1 MPSALQPLHP
11 TASQLRWQRH
21 HRLAL
26 FFHFGVNTFNG
37 VEWSD
42 GRLPAG
48 SFNPAALDCPQ
59 WVDAAR
65 EAGAAHVILTAK
77 HHDGFCLWPSA
88 TTDYSV
94 RSSPWRNGNGD
105 VVAELATAC
114 REAGIGLGLYLSPW
128 DRHDPDWEHD
138 HADYDA
144 RYVAQLAEL
153 CTGYGPL
160 VEVWFDGAGSERH
173 PYDWPAIMAVVRQ
186 HQPEA
191 MVFNMGEPTIRWV
204 GNEDGVAS
212 DPCWYTVDAAQ
223 RSMFDGGHDDLFGG
237 AHYLPPECD
246 VSIRDGWFWH
256 PHEAATLKSQRHLEA
271 IWYRSIG
278 LGANLL
284 LNVPPNRDGLLDEAD
299 RERLVGLGRMI
310 RDRFAN
316 PIEAEVSVEDGGLM
330 ATFPGFV
337 EIDHLWLEEAIA
349 DGQRVRGHRIVDAE
363 TGDVI
368 VDGVRTIGSQRV
380 HVFPTRTVRQIRIE
394 VNDPE
399 ARLDAVRGFRTGV
412 EHMPT
417 IASGFSPE

>member
-1 MPSALQPLHP
+1 
-11 TASQLRWQRH
+11 
-21 HRLAL
+21 
-26 FFHFGVNTFNG
+26 
-37 VEWSD
+37 
-42 GRLPAG
+42 
-48 SFNPAALDCPQ
+48 
-59 WVDAAR
+59 
-65 EAGAAHVILTAK
+65 
-77 HHDGFCLWPSA
+77 
-88 TTDYSV
+88 
-94 RSSPWRNGNGD
+94 
-105 VVAELATAC
+105 
-114 REAGIGLGLYLSPW
+114 
-128 DRHDPDWEHD
+128 
-138 HADYDA
+138 
-144 RYVAQLAEL
+144 
-153 CTGYGPL
+153 
-160 VEVWFDGAGSERH
+160 
-173 PYDWPAIMAVVRQ
+173 MAVVRQ

-223 RSMFDGGHDDLFGG
+223 RSMFDGGHHDLFGG